1 MSTHSAPALGSL
13 ASRLSELSLRDA
25 HRLGRR
31 LEGARKIR
39 KPEARAAVLGEIE
52 AEVAAAEER
61 MAARRARVPEVR
73 YPEQLPVSQKKD
85 AIAEAIRDHQVVI
98 VAGETGSGKTTQIPK
113 ICMELGRGVRGMI
126 GHTQPRRIA
135 ARTVAERVAEELDT
149 PLGEAVGWKVRFT
162 DQVDPEA
169 TFIKLMTDGIL
180 LAEIQTDRELRAYDT
195 IIIDE
200 AHERSLNIDF
210 LLGYLAQLL
219 PKRPDLKVVITSAT
233 IDPERFSRHFGDA
246 PIIEVSGRTY
256 PVEVRYRP
264 LLEEDSED
272 ADRDQITA
280 ITDAVEELMAEG
292 PGDILVFLSG
302 EREIRDTADALNKKR
317 YRSTEVLPLYARL
330 SHAEQHRVF
339 QQHSGRR
346 IVLATNVAE
355 TSLTVPGIKYVIDPG
370 FARISR
376 YSHRTKVQRLPIEPV
391 SQASANQRKG
401 RCGRTSDGICIR
413 LYSEDDFLSRPEF
426 TDAEILRTN
435 LASVILQM
443 TAAGLGEIEKFPFI
457 DPPDHR
463 NIRDGVQLLQE
474 LGALDPTQKDPRKR
488 LTPTGRKLAQ
498 LPVDPRL
505 ARMVLEAERNG
516 CVREVMV
523 IAAALS
529 IQDPRERPADKQT
542 QADQQHARFRD
553 ETSDFLAFL
562 NLWRYIREQQ
572 KERGSSSFRRMC
584 KQEYLNFLRIR
595 EWQDIYA
602 QLRTVAKQMGIHLND
617 QDAPADRIHVSL
629 LAGLL
634 SHIGMKDVKES
645 KDSGQG
651 GGRREGGRN
660 EYLGARNAKFA
671 VFPGSALFK
680 KPPRFVMSAELV
692 ETSRLW
698 ARVNAK
704 IEPEWVEPLA
714 EHLVKRTYSE
724 PHWEKDQAAV
734 MAYEKVTLYGV
745 PIVAQRKVNYGR
757 IDPELSRELFIRNA
771 LVEGDWR
778 THHKFFADNR
788 KLLTEVEELEH
799 RARRRD
805 ILVDDETLFDFYD
818 QRIPDHVVSGAHFD
832 SWWKRKRR
840 EQPDFLD
847 FEREMLIRESADAVT
862 KADYPDTWR
871 QGPLTFRV
879 TYQFEPGADADG
891 VTVHIPLQVLNQVTD
906 EGFDWQIPGLR
917 EEVVTELIRSLPKPI
932 RRNYVPAPNYAKAF
946 LERAVPLQEPL
957 TVTMARELK
966 RMVGVP
972 FEAEDFDWSRV
983 PDHLKVTFRIV
994 DERRR
999 TLAED
1004 KDLEALKLKLRPKAR
1019 KALSQAAAATAQRQ
1033 GGESLER
1040 KGLTDWTIGSLTR
1053 VFETRRAG
1061 QPVKAYPALM
1071 DDGDSVSV
1079 RLFDSEAEQ
1088 AEAMWKGT
1096 RRLILLNIPV
1106 NPGKFASEKLTNP
1119 QKLALSANPHGS
1131 VQALFDDCAMAAA
1144 DKLIADFGGPVWD
1157 EESYRKLFDKVRAE
1171 IVDTTVR
1178 AVGQVQQVL
1187 AAWQACERRL
1197 KGVRSPAL
1205 LPNLQDVRTQLDGL
1219 VKPGFVTEAG
1229 LRRMPDLMRYLVAA
1243 DRRLQQMPTNAQR
1256 DTTRM
1261 AKVHEMQDEY
1271 AWLLEQ
1277 MPQGR
1282 PVPQQVRDI
1291 RWMIEELRVSYF
1303 AHALGTAYPVSDKRI
1318 VKAIDAA
1325 VP

>member
-1 MSTHSAPALGSL
+1 MSTHPAPALGAL
-13 ASRLSELSLRDA
+13 APRLTELSLRDA

-39 KPEARAAVLGEIE
+39 KPEARAAVLAEIE
-52 AEVAAAEER
+52 AEVGRAEER
-61 MAARRARVPEVR
+61 MAARRALVPEVT

-85 AIAEAIRDHQVVI
+85 AIADAIRDHQVVI

-113 ICMELGRGVRGMI
+113 ICLELGRGVRGMI

-162 DQVDPEA
+162 DQVNQDS
-169 TFIKLMTDGIL
+169 TFVKLMTDGIL

-246 PIIEVSGRTY
+246 PIVEVSGRTY

-264 LLEEDSED
+264 LLEEDGED

-280 ITDAVEELMAEG
+280 ITDAVEELQAEG
-292 PGDILVFLSG
+292 KGDILVFLSG
-302 EREIRDTADALNKKR
+302 EREIRDTADALTKKN
-317 YRSTEVLPLYARL
+317 YRFTEILPLYARL

-339 QQHSGRR
+339 QPHTGRR

-401 RCGRTSDGICIR
+401 RCGRTSDGVCIR
-413 LYSEDDFLSRPEF
+413 LYSEDDFEARPEF

-443 TAAGLGEIEKFPFI
+443 TAAGLGDIEKFPFI

-474 LGALDPTQKDPRKR
+474 LNALDPAQKDPRKR
-488 LTPTGRKLAQ
+488 LTDTGRKLAQ

-505 ARMVLEAERNG
+505 ARMVLEADRNG
-516 CVREVMV
+516 CSREVMV

-529 IQDPRERPADKQT
+529 IQDPRERPADKQA
-542 QADQQHARFRD
+542 QADQQHARFKD
-553 ETSDFLAFL
+553 ETSDFLAYL
-562 NLWRYIREQQ
+562 NLWRYLREQQ

-595 EWQDIYA
+595 EWQDIYT
-602 QLRTVAKQMGIHLND
+602 QLRTVAKQMGIHLNEE
-617 QDAPADRIHVSL
+617 DAPDDRIHLSL

-634 SHIGMKDVKES
+634 SHIGMKDVKEA
-645 KDSGQG
+645 G
-651 GGRREGGRN
+651 GEGGRSSAKN

-671 VFPGSALFK
+671 IFPGSALFK

-714 EHLVKRTYSE
+714 AHLLKRTYSE

-757 IDPELSRELFIRNA
+757 IDPEISRELFIRNA

-778 THHKFFADNR
+778 THHKFFSDNR
-788 KLLTEVEELEH
+788 RLLTEVEELEH

-818 QRIPDHVVSGAHFD
+818 QRIPEHVVSGAHFD
-832 SWWKRKRR
+832 SWWKHKRHER
-840 EQPDFLD
+840 PDFLD
-847 FEREMLIRESADAVT
+847 FEREMLINERAGEVS
-862 KADYPDTWR
+862 KADYPDSWR
-871 QGPLTFRV
+871 QGDLKFRV

-891 VTVHIPLQVLNQVTD
+891 VTVHVPLQVLNQVTG

-917 EEVVTELIRSLPKPI
+917 GELVTELIRSLPKPI
-932 RRNYVPAPNYAKAF
+932 RRNYVPAPDFARAF
-946 LERAVPLQEPL
+946 LDRAVPLQEPL
-957 TVTMARELK
+957 TVTMAREL
-966 RMVGVP
+966 RLMVGVP
-972 FEAEDFDWSRV
+972 FEADDFDLSKV

-999 TLAED
+999 KLAED
-1004 KDLEALKLKLRPKAR
+1004 KDLEALKLRLRPKAR
-1019 KALSQAAAATAQRQ
+1019 KALSQAAAATAERS

-1040 KGLTDWTIGSLTR
+1040 SGLTDWSIGSLSR

-1061 QPVKAYPALM
+1061 QPVKAYPALV
-1071 DDGDSVSV
+1071 DDGDTVSV
-1079 RLFDSEAEQ
+1079 RLFDTEAEQ
-1088 AEAMWKGT
+1088 ARAMWRGT
-1096 RRLILLNIPV
+1096 RRLILRNIPV
-1106 NPGKFASEKLTNP
+1106 NPAKFASDRLTNA

-1131 VQALFDDCAMAAA
+1131 VQGLFDDCAMAAA
-1144 DKLIADFGGPVWD
+1144 DKLIGDFGGPAWD
-1157 EESYRKLFDKVRAE
+1157 EESYRKLYEKVRAE

-1178 AVGQVQQVL
+1178 TVGQVQQVL

-1205 LPNLQDVRTQLDGL
+1205 LANLQDVRAQLDAL

-1243 DRRLQQMPTNAQR
+1243 DRRLQQMPTNVQR

-1261 AKVHEMQDEY
+1261 QKVHEMQDEY

-1277 MPQGR
+1277 LPQGR
-1282 PVPQQVRDI
+1282 PVPSSVLDI

-1325 VP
+1325 AP

>member
-1 MSTHSAPALGSL
+1 MSTHPAPVLGDL
-13 ASRLSELSLRDA
+13 APRLAELSLRDA

-31 LEGARKIR
+31 LEGARRIP
-39 KPEARAAVLGEIE
+39 KPEARTAVLAEID
-52 AEVAAAEER
+52 AEVTKAEAR
-61 MAARRARVPEVR
+61 MAERRTRVPAVT
-73 YPEQLPVSQKKD
+73 YPEQLPVSQKKSD
-85 AIAEAIRDHQVVI
+85 IADAIRDHQVVI

-113 ICMELGRGVRGMI
+113 ICLELGRGVRGMI

-162 DQVDPEA
+162 DQVNPDG
-169 TFIKLMTDGIL
+169 TFVKLMTDGIL

-246 PIIEVSGRTY
+246 PIVEVSGRTY

-264 LLEEDSED
+264 LLEEEGDD

-280 ITDAVEELMAEG
+280 ITDAVEELQAEG
-292 PGDILVFLSG
+292 KGDILVFLSG
-302 EREIRDTADALNKKR
+302 EREIRDTADALTKKN
-317 YRSTEVLPLYARL
+317 YRFTEVLPLYARL

-339 QQHSGRR
+339 QPHTGRR

-370 FARISR
+370 NARISR

-413 LYSEDDFLSRPEF
+413 LYSEDDFDTRPEF

-443 TAAGLGEIEKFPFI
+443 TAAGLGDIEKFPFI

-474 LGALDPTQKDPRKR
+474 LGALDPSQKDVRKR
-488 LTPTGRKLAQ
+488 LTDTGRKLAQ

-505 ARMVLEAERNG
+505 ARMVLEADKNG
-516 CVREVMV
+516 CAREVMV

-562 NLWRYIREQQ
+562 NLWRYVREQQ
-572 KERGSSSFRRMC
+572 KERGSSAFRRMC

-595 EWQDIYA
+595 EWQDIYS
-602 QLRTVAKQMGIHLND
+602 QLRTVAKQMGIHLNED
-617 QDAPADRIHVSL
+617 DAAEQSVHVSL

-634 SHIGMKDVKES
+634 SHVGMKDVKETGGE
-645 KDSGQG
+645 SGRSTG
-651 GGRREGGRN
+651 KN

-671 VFPGSALFK
+671 IFPGSALFK

-698 ARVNAK
+698 ARVNAR

-714 EHLVKRTYSE
+714 EHLLKRTYSE

-757 IDPELSRELFIRNA
+757 IDPETSRDLFIRNA

-818 QRIPDHVVSGAHFD
+818 QRVPAHVVSGAHFD
-832 SWWKRKRR
+832 SWWKHKRHD
-840 EQPDFLD
+840 EPELLD
-847 FEREMLIRESADAVT
+847 FERSMLINERAGDVS
-862 KADYPDTWR
+862 KADYPDSWH
-871 QGPLTFRV
+871 QGRLKFRV

-932 RRNYVPAPNYAKAF
+932 RRNYVPAPNFAQRF
-946 LERAVPLQEPL
+946 LDQAVPLQEPL
-957 TVTMARELK
+957 ATTLARELK

-972 FEAEDFDWSRV
+972 VTADDFDWSRV
-983 PDHLKVTFRIV
+983 PDHLKITFRIV

-999 TLAED
+999 KLAED
-1004 KDLEALKLKLRPKAR
+1004 KDLSTLQLQLKPKAR
-1019 KALSQAAAATAQRQ
+1019 KAISQAAAATAERE

-1040 KGLTDWTIGSLTR
+1040 TGLTDWTIGTLTR

-1061 QPVKAYPALM
+1061 QPVKAYPALV
-1071 DDGDSVSV
+1071 DDGPTANTVSV
-1079 RLFDSEAEQ
+1079 RLFDTEAEQ
-1088 AEAMWKGT
+1088 AQAMWTGT
-1096 RRLILLNIPV
+1096 RRLILRNIPV
-1106 NPGKFASEKLTNP
+1106 NPAKFASDKLTNA

-1131 VQALFDDCAMAAA
+1131 VQALFDDCATAAA
-1144 DKLIADFGGPVWD
+1144 DKLIGDFGGPAWD
-1157 EESYRKLFDKVRAE
+1157 EESYRKLYDKVRAE

-1178 AVGQVQQVL
+1178 TVSQVQQVL

-1197 KGVRSPAL
+1197 KATSSPTL
-1205 LPNLQDVRTQLDGL
+1205 LANLTDVRTQLNAL
-1219 VKPGFVTEAG
+1219 VKPGFVTATG
-1229 LRRMPDLMRYLVAA
+1229 LRRLPDLMRYLVAA
-1243 DRRLQQMPTNAQR
+1243 DRRLQQMPTGVQR

-1261 AKVHEMQDEY
+1261 EKVHEMQDEY

-1282 PVPQQVRDI
+1282 PVPQQVLDI

>member
-1 MSTHSAPALGSL
+1 MSTHSAPALDSL
-13 ASRLSELSLRDA
+13 APRLAELSLRDA

-31 LEGARKIR
+31 LEGARRIR
-39 KPEARAAVLGEIE
+39 KPEARSAVLAEIE
-52 AEVAAAEER
+52 AEVAGAEER
-61 MAARRARVPEVR
+61 MAGRRARVPAVT

-162 DQVDPEA
+162 DQVNPNA
-169 TFIKLMTDGIL
+169 TFVKLMTDGIL

-210 LLGYLAQLL
+210 LLGYLSQLL

-264 LLEEDSED
+264 LLEEDSDE

-302 EREIRDTADALNKKR
+302 EREIRDTADALTRKR

-401 RCGRTSDGICIR
+401 RCGRTSDGICVR

-474 LGALDPTQKDPRKR
+474 LGALDAAQKDPRKR
-488 LTPTGRKLAQ
+488 LTQTGRKLAQ

-505 ARMVLEAERNG
+505 ARMVLEADRNG

-553 ETSDFLAFL
+553 ESSDFLAYL
-562 NLWRYIREQQ
+562 NLWRYVREQQ

-595 EWQDIYA
+595 EWQDIYT
-602 QLRTVAKQMGIHLND
+602 QLRTVAKQMGIHLNEE
-617 QDAPADRIHVSL
+617 DAPEDRVHVSL

-634 SHIGMKDVKES
+634 SHVGMKDVKES
-645 KDSGQG
+645 KDSGAA
-651 GGRREGGRN
+651 GRKDGGRN

-671 VFPGSALFK
+671 IFPGSALFK

-714 EHLVKRTYSE
+714 EHLLKRTYSE

-757 IDPELSRELFIRNA
+757 IDPEVSRELFIRNA

-778 THHKFFADNR
+778 THHKFYADNR
-788 KLLTEVEELEH
+788 RLLTEVEELEH

-805 ILVDDETLFDFYD
+805 ILVDDETLFDFYE
-818 QRIPDHVVSGAHFD
+818 QRIPEHVVSGAHFD
-832 SWWKRKRR
+832 SWWKHKRH

-847 FEREMLIRESADAVT
+847 FEREMLIRESAEAVT
-862 KADYPDTWR
+862 KADYPDSWR
-871 QGPLTFRV
+871 QGPLKFRV

-891 VTVHIPLQVLNQVTD
+891 VTVHVPLQVLNQVTD

-932 RRNYVPAPNYAKAF
+932 RRNYVPAPNFAKAF

-983 PDHLKVTFRIV
+983 PDHLRVTFRIV

-999 TLAED
+999 KLAED
-1004 KDLEALKLKLRPKAR
+1004 KDLEALKLRLRPKAR
-1019 KALSQAAAATAQRQ
+1019 QALSQAAAATAQRQ

-1040 KGLTDWTIGSLTR
+1040 KGLTDWTIGSLTQ

-1061 QPVKAYPALM
+1061 QPVKAYPALV
-1071 DDGDSVSV
+1071 DDGATVSV

-1096 RRLILLNIPV
+1096 RRLILLGIPV
-1106 NPGKFASEKLTNP
+1106 NPAKFASEKLTNA

-1131 VQALFDDCAMAAA
+1131 VQALFDDCATAAA

-1157 EESYRKLFDKVRAE
+1157 EESYRKLYDKVRAE

-1197 KGVRSPAL
+1197 KGVRSAAL
-1205 LPNLQDVRTQLDGL
+1205 LPNLQDLRGQLDGL
-1219 VKPGFVTEAG
+1219 VRPGFVTEAG
-1229 LRRMPDLMRYLVAA
+1229 LRRLPDLMRYLVAA
-1243 DRRLQQMPTNAQR
+1243 DRRLQQMPANVQR

-1261 AKVHEMQDEY
+1261 AKVHEMRDEY

-1282 PVPQQVRDI
+1282 PVPQPVRDI

-1325 VP
+1325 AP

>member
-1 MSTHSAPALGSL
+1 MSTSFADLQTLLDGA
-13 ASRLSELSLRDA
+13 SLRDA

-31 LEGARKIR
+31 LEGARRIR
-39 KPEARAAVLGEIE
+39 KPEARQAVLDEI
-52 AEVAAAEER
+52 AAEAQKSAER
-61 MAARRARVPEVR
+61 IARRSARMPEVT
-73 YPEQLPVSQKKD
+73 YPEQLPVSQKKGE
-85 AIAEAIRDHQVVI
+85 ILEAIRDHQVVI

-135 ARTVAERVAEELDT
+135 ARTVADRIAEELKT

-162 DQVDPEA
+162 DQVDQDA
-169 TFIKLMTDGIL
+169 TFVKLMTDGIL
-180 LAEIQTDRELRAYDT
+180 LAEIQTDRELRGYDT

-219 PKRPDLKVVITSAT
+219 PRRPDLKVVITSAT

-246 PIIEVSGRTY
+246 PIVEVSGRTY

-280 ITDAVEELMAEG
+280 ICDAVDELQSEG

-302 EREIRDTADALNKKR
+302 EREIRDTADALIKKNL
-317 YRSTEVLPLYARL
+317 RSTEVLPLYARL

-370 FARISR
+370 TARISR

-413 LYSEDDFLSRPEF
+413 LYSEDDFLTRPEF

-474 LGALDPTQKDPRKR
+474 LGALDPAEKDPKKR
-488 LTPTGRKLAQ
+488 LTQQGRKLSQ

-505 ARMVLEAERNG
+505 ARMVLEADRNG

-529 IQDPRERPADKQT
+529 IQDPRERPSDKQT
-542 QADQQHARFRD
+542 QADQQHARFKD
-553 ETSDFLAFL
+553 ETSDFLAYL
-562 NLWRYIREQQ
+562 NLWRYVRERQ

-595 EWQDIYA
+595 EWQDIYS
-602 QLRTVAKQMGIHLND
+602 QLRTVAKTMGIHLNEE
-617 QDAPADRIHVSL
+617 DAPEQSVHTSL

-634 SHIGMKDVKES
+634 SHIGLKDTDK
-645 KDSGQG
+645 
-651 GGRREGGRN
+651 N
-660 EYLGARNAKFA
+660 EYLGARSAKFA
-671 VFPGSALFK
+671 IFPGSALFK
-680 KPPRFVMSAELV
+680 KQPKLVMSAELV

-704 IEPEWVEPLA
+704 VEPEWIEPLA
-714 EHLVKRTYSE
+714 QHLVKRTYSE

-734 MAYEKVTLYGV
+734 MAYERVTLYGV
-745 PIVAQRKVNYGR
+745 PIVANRKVNYGR
-757 IDPELSRELFIRNA
+757 IDAEASRELFIRNA

-778 THHKFFADNR
+778 THHKFFSDNR

-805 ILVDDETLFDFYD
+805 ILVDDETLYDFYD
-818 QRIPDHVVSGAHFD
+818 QRVPEHVVSGAHFD
-832 SWWKRKRR
+832 SWWKHKKRD
-840 EQPDFLD
+840 EPELLD
-847 FEREMLIRESADAVT
+847 FEREMLINEKAGAVT
-862 KADYPDTWR
+862 KDDYPDSWR
-871 QGPLTFRV
+871 QGPLKFRV

-891 VTVHIPLQVLNQVTD
+891 VTVHVPLQVLNQVTD

-932 RRNYVPAPNYAKAF
+932 RRHYVPAPNYASKF
-946 LERAVPLQEPL
+946 LDRAVPLQEPL
-957 TVTMARELK
+957 PVTLARELQ

-972 FEAEDFDWSRV
+972 VTADDFDLSRV
-983 PDHLKVTFRIV
+983 PDHLKITFRIV

-999 TLAED
+999 KLAED
-1004 KDLEALKLKLRPKAR
+1004 KDLETLKLQLRPKAR
-1019 KALSQAAAATAQRQ
+1019 QALSKAAAATA
-1033 GGESLER
+1033 GPSGESIER
-1040 KGLTDWTIGSLTR
+1040 SGLTDWTIGALTK
-1053 VFETRRAG
+1053 VFETRPQALNSVRAGDAPFAG
-1061 QPVKAYPALM
+1061 QPVKAFPALV
-1071 DDGDSVSV
+1071 DAGESVSV
-1079 RLFDSEAEQ
+1079 RLFDTEAEQ
-1088 AEAMWKGT
+1088 RQAMWRGT

-1106 NPGKFASEKLTNP
+1106 NPAKFASDKLTNQ
-1119 QKLALSANPHGS
+1119 QKLALSRNPHGS
-1131 VQALFDDCAMAAA
+1131 IQALFDDCATAAA
-1144 DKLIADFGGPVWD
+1144 DKLIADHGGPAWD
-1157 EESYRKLFDKVRAE
+1157 EESFRELYDKVRADL
-1171 IVDTTVR
+1171 VDATVR
-1178 AVGQVQQVL
+1178 TVGQVQQIL

-1197 KGVRSPAL
+1197 KTTNSLTLV
-1205 LPNLQDVRTQLDGL
+1205 NNVTDVRNQLAAL
-1219 VKPGFVTEAG
+1219 VPPGFVTLTG
-1229 LRRMPDLMRYLVAA
+1229 LKRLPDLMRYLVAV
-1243 DRRLQQMPTNAQR
+1243 DRRLQQMPTAVQR

-1261 AKVHEMQDEY
+1261 EKVHEMQDEY

-1277 MPQGR
+1277 LPRGR
-1282 PVPQQVRDI
+1282 PVPQQVLDI

-1303 AHALGTAYPVSDKRI
+1303 AHALGTAFPVSDKRI

-1325 VP
+1325 AP